1 MTNDERQEK
10 REILTYVYNVLEKY
24 GYNPIN
30 QITGY
35 LATGDDSYISG
46 RDDARI
52 IIRKFDPDELI
63 EELLIEYFK

>member
-52 IIRKFDPDELI
+52 IIRKYDPDELI